1 MLPYLHF
8 QGGDFLLFKAW
19 VPRSSGAIAGACI
32 GLVALAI
39 LERFITAWRA
49 RLEDM
54 WAVRCVLTS
63 HISCLLLKIVLRTH
77 ELMSHVSTENV
88 STVDDEKDDKVP
100 AATSTSITSTMTS
113 PPQLIPPFILSH
125 DLSRGAVYAL
135 QSLLGYALMLAVM
148 TYNAAYIISLLA
160 GLGIGEVIFGRW
172 KGLGAHAAVH

>member
-54 WAVRCVLTS
+54 WAV
-63 HISCLLLKIVLRTH
+63 RTH